1 MKKYL
6 IVLAVGLSLIYPLSA
21 GHKNFGF
28 AGPIEDGV
36 EVEISPTMAPL
47 FVGLEAAEEGASV
60 ILPLAVGMKK
70 HVRPLNPLSPHF
82 LYYSYY
88 LLGMDQWWMG
98 CIVVN
103 FDSVD
108 HEVDLTMSMKGP
120 EKASITQKVTIKKNS
135 VKIFTAKI
143 WPADYIGLYS
153 LVGKVSGE
161 NISVRKVNTRLYIY
175 DVL

>member
-1 MKKYL
+1 M
-6 IVLAVGLSLIYPLSA
+6 
-21 GHKNFGF
+21 
-28 AGPIEDGV
+28 EM
-36 EVEISPTMAPL
+36 EISPTMAPQ
-47 FVGLEAAEEGASV
+47 FVGLEGAEEGAPM

-70 HVRPLNPLSPHF
+70 HVRPLNPITPNF

-88 LLGMDQWWMG
+88 LLAMDQWWMG

-108 HEVDLTMSMKGP
+108 QEIDLTMSMIGP
-120 EKASITQKVTIKKNS
+120 ERSSITQKVKIKKNS
-135 VKIFTAKI
+135 VKIFTAKV
-143 WPADYIGLYS
+143 WPANYIGLYS

-161 NISVRKVNTRLYIY
+161 NIPVRKVNTRLYIY